1 MSELLASPLALVE
14 LSLTLKSVL
23 LMLALCTTRIYAMG
37 IVLPPMNDQ
46 VLQGVVRNGV
56 CLLLGLYVSWG
67 QPLHMIDKLGTLQLT
82 LLLLKESVLGVLLGF
97 AAASVFWVAEGVGE
111 LIDNLSGFNSV
122 QQNNPTSGQQST
134 PVGNLLSNLANAC
147 FWMLGGMTVLAGV
160 VFESYRWWPLDRI
173 TPDWSSVLPNFLQVH
188 LSHLM
193 RTQIVLAAP
202 LLLVLLLIDL
212 GIGLLSKAADKL
224 EPNSLGQPIKGAVAL
239 LMLALLVALFFQQA
253 QPMLT
258 LQNLQGELS
267 AWLHQAS
274 TLH

>member
-14 LSLTLKSVL
+14 LGTTLKAVL
-23 LMLALCTTRIYAMG
+23 LMLALCTTRIYALGM
-37 IVLPPMNDQ
+37 VFPPMNDQ

-67 QPLHMIDKLGTLQLT
+67 QPLHMVDHIGTLQLT
-82 LLLLKESVLGVLLGF
+82 LLLLKEALLGVLLGF
-97 AAASVFWVAEGVGE
+97 AASIVFWVAEGVGE

-173 TPDWSSVLPNFLQVH
+173 SPEWSGVLQSFLQVH
-188 LSHLM
+188 LTQLM
-193 RTQIVLAAP
+193 RSQIVLAAP
-202 LLLVLLLIDL
+202 LLLVLLLIDI

-253 QPMLT
+253 RPMLT
-258 LQNLQGELS
+258 LTNLQGELS
-267 AWLHQAS
+267 AWLRHAS
-274 TLH
+274 TAR

>member
-1 MSELLASPLALVE
+1 MVDH
-14 LSLTLKSVL
+14 
-23 LMLALCTTRIYAMG
+23 I
-37 IVLPPMNDQ
+37 
-46 VLQGVVRNGV
+46 
-56 CLLLGLYVSWG
+56 
-67 QPLHMIDKLGTLQLT
+67 GTLQLT
-82 LLLLKESVLGVLLGF
+82 LLLLKEALLGVLLGF
-97 AAASVFWVAEGVGE
+97 AASIVFWVAEGVGE

-173 TPDWSSVLPNFLQVH
+173 SPEWSGVLQSFLQVH
-188 LSHLM
+188 LTQLM
-193 RTQIVLAAP
+193 RSQIVLAAP
-202 LLLVLLLIDL
+202 LLLVLLLIDI

-253 QPMLT
+253 RPMLT
-258 LQNLQGELS
+258 LTNLQGELG
-267 AWLHQAS
+267 AWLRHAS
-274 TLH
+274 TPR